1 MKATTILKS
10 ITCPHHPVI
19 LPEKSTTKLR
29 IVYDASSS
37 IEGPSLNQ
45 YLETGVNLLPEL
57 VDILIRFRSYKAAL
71 ISDIKQAFLN
81 MPVKD
86 SDCNFIQ
93 FLWVKDI
100 SNDNIEIKI
109 VVLLE

>member
-45 YLETGVNLLPEL
+45 CLETGPNLLPEL
-57 VDILIRFRSYKAAL
+57 IDILIRLCSYKIAL
-71 ISDIKQAFLN
+71 ISDIKQVFLN
-81 MPVKD
+81 VSFKE
-86 SDCNFIQ
+86 SDRD
-93 FLWVKDI
+93 FLQ
-100 SNDNIEIKI
+100 
-109 VVLLE
+109 LL